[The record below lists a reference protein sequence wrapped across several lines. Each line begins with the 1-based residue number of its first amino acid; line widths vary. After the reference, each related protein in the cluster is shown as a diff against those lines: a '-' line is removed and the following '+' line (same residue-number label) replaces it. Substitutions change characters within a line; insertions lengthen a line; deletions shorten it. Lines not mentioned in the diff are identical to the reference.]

1 MKYYLVQCDSNYA
14 DEFDIYFHMVMSEQE
29 LEEAKEI
36 ISKTDWDWEEF
47 YFGTNE
53 SVDFSTEGLLDCLN
67 EAKEITEEEY
77 KVLDKLGLTN
87 IGFGDG
93 LNWDWILEHAE
104 EQLEEEDE

>member
-67 EAKEITEEEY
+67 GAKEITEEEY
-77 KVLDKLGLTN
+77 KVLDKLGLTD

-104 EQLEEEDE
+104 EQLEDE

>member
-1 MKYYLVQCDSNYA
+1 MKYYLVQYDGNYA
-14 DEFDIYFHMVMSEQE
+14 DEFDVYFHMVMSEDE
-29 LEEAKEI
+29 LAQVKKAIGKTNWKE
-36 ISKTDWDWEEF
+36 EEF

-53 SVDFSTEGLLDCLN
+53 YIQVSTEGLLDCLN

-93 LNWDWILEHAE
+93 LNWSWILEYIE
-104 EQLEEEDE
+104 ENLEENE